1 MAVRKKD
8 GGPNVKYYEAS
19 DTVSQFDNVR
29 LWLGKNYKKVG
40 RGGGRGAPALAP
52 APPGPACHG
61 PGAAI
66 AAPAPP
72 PPGPGPGPGG
82 GADPPPP
89 QYIQAEPPT
98 NKSLSSL
105 VVQLLQFQE
114 EVFGKHVSNA
124 PLTKLP
130 IKCFLDFKAGGALCH
145 ILAAAYKFKS
155 DQGWRRFDFQ
165 NPSRM
170 DRNVEMFM
178 TIEKSLVQNN
188 CLARPN
194 IFLHQEIEPKLLS
207 KLKDIVKRHQGT
219 VTEDK
224 SNASHIV
231 CPVPGNLEEEEWVR
245 PVMKRD
251 KQVLLHWGYYPDSYD
266 TWIPANEIE
275 ASVED
280 APTPEKPRKVH
291 AKWILDT
298 DTFNEWMNEE
308 DYEVTDEK
316 SPVARRKKI
325 SAKTL
330 TDEVNSPDSDRRDKK
345 GGNYKKRKRSPS
357 PSPTPEAKKKNA
369 KKGPSTPYNKSKRG
383 HREEE
388 QEDLTKDMDEPSPV
402 PNVEEVTLPK
412 TVNTKKDS
420 ESAPVKGGTMT
431 DLGESEPPGPGAAA
445 GPPAPQ
451 TWQCPKLPLLPSL
464 PDEQED
470 ESMETAGKDEEENGT
485 GSKGEQAKNPDLH
498 EDNVTEQTHH
508 IIIPSYAAWFDYNS
522 VHAIERRALPEFFNG
537 KNKSKTP
544 EIYLAYRNFMIDTY
558 RLNPQEYLTSTA
570 CRRNL
575 AGDVCAIM
583 RVHAFLEQW
592 GLINYQVDAESR
604 PTPMGPPPTSHFH
617 VLADTPSGLVPLQPK
632 TPQGRQSD
640 GDAKTGRKS
649 KEIEDLVTET
659 VKGKPELVGG
669 SLGSIPPPL
678 AEEGS
683 FPPPPRAPHAARPR
697 GAGTRGGHPS
707 PLLPWQQT
715 SASQQMLNFPDKSKE
730 KPADMQNFGLRTD
743 MYTKKNVPSKVGTP
757 GPRPRPPARRHSPVS
772 PPAQSKAAASATREW
787 TEQETLLLLEVS
799 GGPQGGG
806 GTGPPGPADA
816 PRSIPQALEMYK
828 DDWNKV
834 SEHVGSR
841 TQDECI
847 LHFLRL
853 PIEDPYLEDSEASL
867 GPLAYQPIPFSQSG
881 NPVMSTVAFLASVV
895 DPRVAS
901 AAAKSAL
908 EEFSKMKEEVP
919 TALVE
924 AHVRK
929 VEEAAK
935 VTGKADPAFGLESS
949 GIAGTTSDE
958 PERIEESGTEE
969 ARAEAQPA
977 EEKKE
982 AKEPRDGTAEE
993 EVKEKPGEVPKKE
1006 EEKGKEAEGEK
1017 EPDKGDGDAGEWGAR
1032 LGWGDAEPPRALP
1045 GQHGSCP
1052 ATGEPEKEKEAKDGL
1067 DEAPK
1072 EPPEPEAER
1081 KAKVE
1086 RDIGEGNLSTAAAAA
1101 LAAAAVKAKHLAA
1114 VEERKIK
1121 SLVALLVETQMKK
1134 LEIKLR
1140 HFEELETIMDRE
1152 REAVSDGGGD
1162 GGGGRRLSP
1171 LQHPL
1176 LTPPCPPQLEYQRQ
1190 QLLADRQAFHME
1202 QLKYAEMRARQ
1213 QHFQH
1218 LQQQQQQQPPPL
1230 PPGAQPLP
1238 AAGTPLAPAAHP
1250 LGAPPAPAMV
1260 APAEPVGQPLPG
1272 APPPQ
1277 PPPPPGAPAVPH
1289 GESGCRGLGGRG
1301 GLTASLSA
1309 LTPPP
1314 HPPALP
1320 AAPAPFPGQQ
1330 PPSQSLAGSLGGSGH
1345 PAVPGNAPAAL
1356 PFGLPPSAIPFS
1368 MANPP
1373 AEPLGATFPANPPAL
1388 PLHGAL
1394 ASSMPSGGLPPPP
1407 HPPGLALPHLAG
1419 GSAAAH
1425 SPAIVAAVQGSLL
1438 PNPGLL
1444 ADQGPPL
1451 QTDPIAPSPST
1462 ATPVPPTQ

>member
-8 GGPNVKYYEAS
+8 GGPNVKFYEAS
-19 DTVSQFDNVR
+19 DTVAQFDNVR
-29 LWLGKNYKKVG
+29 LWLGKNYKK
-40 RGGGRGAPALAP
+40 
-52 APPGPACHG
+52 
-61 PGAAI
+61 
-66 AAPAPP
+66 
-72 PPGPGPGPGG
+72 
-82 GADPPPP
+82 
-89 QYIQAEPPT
+89 YIQAEPPT

-130 IKCFLDFKAGGALCH
+130 MKCFLDFKVSGALSH

-188 CLARPN
+188 CLSRPN
-194 IFLHQEIEPKLLS
+194 IYLHPDIDSKLQS

-224 SNASHIV
+224 SHASHIV
-231 CPVPGNLEEEEWVR
+231 VPVPSNLEDEEWVR
-245 PVMKRD
+245 PILKRD

-266 TWIPANEIE
+266 TWVPASEVE

-280 APTPEKPRKVH
+280 APTVEKPRKVH

-298 DTFNEWMNEE
+298 DSFNEWMNEE
-308 DYEVTDEK
+308 DYELTDEK
-316 SPVARRKKI
+316 NPVARRKKI

-330 TDEVNSPDSDRRDKK
+330 TDEVSSPDSDRRDKK
-345 GGNYKKRKRSPS
+345 GPNYKKRKRSPS
-357 PSPTPEAKKKNA
+357 PPPSAEAKKKTV
-369 KKGPSTPYNKSKRG
+369 KKGPSTPYTKSKRG

-420 ESAPVKGGTMT
+420 ESAPIKGGTVT
-431 DLGESEPPGPGAAA
+431 DL
-445 GPPAPQ
+445 
-451 TWQCPKLPLLPSL
+451 
-464 PDEQED
+464 DEQED
-470 ESMETAGKDEEENGT
+470 ESMDAVTKEEDETSSGI
-485 GSKGEQAKNPDLH
+485 KGEQMKTSDLH

-632 TPQGRQSD
+632 TPQS
-640 GDAKTGRKS
+640 
-649 KEIEDLVTET
+649 
-659 VKGKPELVGG
+659 
-669 SLGSIPPPL
+669 
-678 AEEGS
+678 
-683 FPPPPRAPHAARPR
+683 
-697 GAGTRGGHPS
+697 
-707 PLLPWQQT
+707 
-715 SASQQMLNFPDKSKE
+715 SASQQMLNFPDKSKD
-730 KPADMQNFGLRTD
+730 KPSDLQNFGLRTD
-743 MYTKKNVPSKVGTP
+743 MYSKKNTTSK
-757 GPRPRPPARRHSPVS
+757 
-772 PPAQSKAAASATREW
+772 SKAAASATREW
-787 TEQETLLLLEVS
+787 TEQETLLLLE
-799 GGPQGGG
+799 
-806 GTGPPGPADA
+806 
-816 PRSIPQALEMYK
+816 ALEMYK

-908 EEFSKMKEEVP
+908 DEFSKMKEEVP

-929 VEEAAK
+929 VEDAARI
-935 VTGKADPAFGLESS
+935 TGKADPSYGLESS
-949 GIAGTTSDE
+949 GIAGTACEDN
-958 PERIEESGTEE
+958 ERIEESSSDEPQTD
-969 ARAEAQPA
+969 AQPT
-977 EEKKE
+977 EDKKE
-982 AKEPRDGTAEE
+982 PKDSPSETLPEE
-993 EVKEKPGEVPKKE
+993 EGKEKISEVAKKE
-1006 EEKGKEAEGEK
+1006 EEKSKDGDTDKESEKSDIDMADGEK
-1017 EPDKGDGDAGEWGAR
+1017 VSDTKEGVE
-1032 LGWGDAEPPRALP
+1032 EI
-1045 GQHGSCP
+1045 
-1052 ATGEPEKEKEAKDGL
+1052 EKEEGGGKN
-1067 DEAPK
+1067 
-1072 EPPEPEAER
+1072 
-1081 KAKVE
+1081 KVE

-1152 REAVSDGGGD
+1152 REA
-1162 GGGGRRLSP
+1162 
-1171 LQHPL
+1171 
-1176 LTPPCPPQLEYQRQ
+1176 LEYQRQ
-1190 QLLADRQAFHME
+1190 QLLADRQNFHME
-1202 QLKYAEMRARQ
+1202 QLKYAEIRARQ
-1213 QHFQH
+1213 QHFQQIQNQH
-1218 LQQQQQQQPPPL
+1218 QQQQQTTSSSQPVPPTGHSVSGSQSSLIQAPVSSASNAESLGQPSAPSTQPPVSSQQQQGGTQPSPAHPSGTFTSQQSSTPL
-1230 PPGAQPLP
+1230 VPSAVSVPAQPP
-1238 AAGTPLAPAAHP
+1238 
-1250 LGAPPAPAMV
+1250 
-1260 APAEPVGQPLPG
+1260 
-1272 APPPQ
+1272 
-1277 PPPPPGAPAVPH
+1277 
-1289 GESGCRGLGGRG
+1289 
-1301 GLTASLSA
+1301 
-1309 LTPPP
+1309 
-1314 HPPALP
+1314 
-1320 AAPAPFPGQQ
+1320 
-1330 PPSQSLAGSLGGSGH
+1330 
-1345 PAVPGNAPAAL
+1345 VPGNQHPSMHLPVQYNLASELVDSVHHNPSTNLYTPHHPMHGTFPPAACRVGGGPLTPHNPSIMVSSASNL
-1356 PFGLPPSAIPFS
+1356 PSNL
-1368 MANPP
+1368 
-1373 AEPLGATFPANPPAL
+1373 
-1388 PLHGAL
+1388 
-1394 ASSMPSGGLPPPP
+1394 
-1407 HPPGLALPHLAG
+1407 
-1419 GSAAAH
+1419 GSAATH
-1425 SPAIVAAVQGSLL
+1425 SPAIVAAMQGGVALTTS
-1438 PNPGLL
+1438 PVP
-1444 ADQGPPL
+1444 
-1451 QTDPIAPSPST
+1451 DP
-1462 ATPVPPTQ
+1462 ATPLPPDSIGNTVAQPQP

>member
-19 DTVSQFDNVR
+19 DTVSQFDSTRV
-29 LWLGKNYKKVG
+29 WLGKNYKK
-40 RGGGRGAPALAP
+40 
-52 APPGPACHG
+52 
-61 PGAAI
+61 
-66 AAPAPP
+66 
-72 PPGPGPGPGG
+72 
-82 GADPPPP
+82 
-89 QYIQAEPPT
+89 YIQAEPPT
-98 NKSLSSL
+98 NKSLSNL

-188 CLARPN
+188 CLSRPN
-194 IFLHQEIEPKLLS
+194 IYLHPDIDPKLQA

-219 VTEDK
+219 ITEDK
-224 SNASHIV
+224 SNASHIAF
-231 CPVPGNLEEEEWVR
+231 PVPGSLEEEEWVR
-245 PVMKRD
+245 PIMKRD

-266 TWIPANEIE
+266 TWIPASEIE
-275 ASVED
+275 APVED

-298 DTFNEWMNEE
+298 DSFNEWMNEE
-308 DYEVTDEK
+308 DYEVSDEK
-316 SPVARRKKI
+316 SPVSRRKKI

-369 KKGPSTPYNKSKRG
+369 KKGPSTPYTKSKRG

-431 DLGESEPPGPGAAA
+431 DLDEP
-445 GPPAPQ
+445 
-451 TWQCPKLPLLPSL
+451 
-464 PDEQED
+464 ED
-470 ESMETAGKDEEENGT
+470 ENMEAAGKDEEENNAGN
-485 GSKGEQAKNPDLH
+485 KGEQTKNPDLH

-632 TPQGRQSD
+632 TPQ
-640 GDAKTGRKS
+640 
-649 KEIEDLVTET
+649 
-659 VKGKPELVGG
+659 
-669 SLGSIPPPL
+669 
-678 AEEGS
+678 
-683 FPPPPRAPHAARPR
+683 
-697 GAGTRGGHPS
+697 
-707 PLLPWQQT
+707 QT
-715 SASQQMLNFPDKSKE
+715 TASQQMLNFPDKSKE
-730 KPADMQNFGLRTD
+730 KPPDMQNFGLRTD
-743 MYTKKNVPSKVGTP
+743 MYTKKNVPSK
-757 GPRPRPPARRHSPVS
+757 
-772 PPAQSKAAASATREW
+772 SKAAASATREW
-787 TEQETLLLLEVS
+787 TEQETLLLLE
-799 GGPQGGG
+799 
-806 GTGPPGPADA
+806 
-816 PRSIPQALEMYK
+816 ALEMYK

-935 VTGKADPAFGLESS
+935 MTGKADPAFGLESS

-958 PERIEESGTEE
+958 LERIEENCPDENRSEP
-969 ARAEAQPA
+969 QPS

-982 AKEPRDGTAEE
+982 LKEQREGVLEEEAKE
-993 EVKEKPGEVPKKE
+993 KLGEVPRKE
-1006 EEKGKEAEGEK
+1006 EDKSKEADGEKEMDKSDGDTLADGEKEKEPKDGQEEGPKDLVEAEGE
-1017 EPDKGDGDAGEWGAR
+1017 
-1032 LGWGDAEPPRALP
+1032 
-1045 GQHGSCP
+1045 
-1052 ATGEPEKEKEAKDGL
+1052 
-1067 DEAPK
+1067 
-1072 EPPEPEAER
+1072 R
-1081 KAKVE
+1081 KTKVE

-1152 REAVSDGGGD
+1152 REA
-1162 GGGGRRLSP
+1162 
-1171 LQHPL
+1171 
-1176 LTPPCPPQLEYQRQ
+1176 LEYQRQ

-1213 QHFQH
+1213 QHFQQMQQ
-1218 LQQQQQQQPPPL
+1218 QQQQQQQPPP
-1230 PPGAQPLP
+1230 PPALSVGSQPLP
-1238 AAGTPLAPAAHP
+1238 SSGAPLAPAAHSMP
-1250 LGAPPAPAMV
+1250 ISQTPVPAASTVGPPSTMAQAEQMGQSVSVQPQPSATGTPQTAPSQT
-1260 APAEPVGQPLPG
+1260 GQPPSASHAQPPYPSQQQSTQILPG
-1272 APPPQ
+1272 AV
-1277 PPPPPGAPAVPH
+1277 PASV
-1289 GESGCRGLGGRG
+1289 
-1301 GLTASLSA
+1301 
-1309 LTPPP
+1309 
-1314 HPPALP
+1314 
-1320 AAPAPFPGQQ
+1320 
-1330 PPSQSLAGSLGGSGH
+1330 H
-1345 PAVPGNAPAAL
+1345 PAMAGNIPSAL
-1356 PFGLPPSAIPFS
+1356 PFGMPASIPFS
-1368 MANPP
+1368 MASNVTDSI
-1373 AEPLGATFPANPPAL
+1373 GINFPANTPIHPVHGNLACSMANPPIINVSSAL
-1388 PLHGAL
+1388 H
-1394 ASSMPSGGLPPPP
+1394 PSATP
-1407 HPPGLALPHLAG
+1407 LPH
-1419 GSAAAH
+1419 GSAAAQ
-1425 SPAIVAAVQGSLL
+1425 SPAIVAAMQGNLL
-1438 PNPGLL
+1438 PNAGLGS
-1444 ADQGPPL
+1444 DQGPSLPPDSI
-1451 QTDPIAPSPST
+1451 TPSPST
-1462 ATPVPPTQ
+1462 ATPVPPSQ

>member
-29 LWLGKNYKKVG
+29 LWLGKNYKK
-40 RGGGRGAPALAP
+40 
-52 APPGPACHG
+52 
-61 PGAAI
+61 
-66 AAPAPP
+66 
-72 PPGPGPGPGG
+72 
-82 GADPPPP
+82 
-89 QYIQAEPPT
+89 YIQAEPPT

-194 IFLHQEIEPKLLS
+194 IFLHPEIEPKLLS

-266 TWIPANEIE
+266 TWIPASEIE

-316 SPVARRKKI
+316 SPVTRRKKI

-369 KKGPSTPYNKSKRG
+369 KKGPATPYNKSKRG

-431 DLGESEPPGPGAAA
+431 DL
-445 GPPAPQ
+445 
-451 TWQCPKLPLLPSL
+451 
-464 PDEQED
+464 DEQED

-640 GDAKTGRKS
+640 ADAKTGRKS

-659 VKGKPELVGG
+659 VKGKPEL
-669 SLGSIPPPL
+669 
-678 AEEGS
+678 
-683 FPPPPRAPHAARPR
+683 
-697 GAGTRGGHPS
+697 
-707 PLLPWQQT
+707 QQT

-743 MYTKKNVPSKVGTP
+743 MYTKKNVPSK
-757 GPRPRPPARRHSPVS
+757 
-772 PPAQSKAAASATREW
+772 SKAAASATREW
-787 TEQETLLLLEVS
+787 TEQETLLLLE
-799 GGPQGGG
+799 
-806 GTGPPGPADA
+806 
-816 PRSIPQALEMYK
+816 ALEMYK

-958 PERIEESGTEE
+958 PERIEESGGEE

-982 AKEPRDGTAEE
+982 VKEPRDGVAEE
-993 EVKEKPGEVPKKE
+993 EAKEKPGEAPKKE
-1006 EEKGKEAEGEK
+1006 EEKGKEVEGEK
-1017 EPDKGDGDAGEWGAR
+1017 EPDKGDGDGA
-1032 LGWGDAEPPRALP
+1032 
-1045 GQHGSCP
+1045 
-1052 ATGEPEKEKEAKDGL
+1052 GEPEKDKEVKEGP

-1072 EPPEPEAER
+1072 EPSEPEAER

-1152 REAVSDGGGD
+1152 REA
-1162 GGGGRRLSP
+1162 
-1171 LQHPL
+1171 
-1176 LTPPCPPQLEYQRQ
+1176 LEYQRQ

-1218 LQQQQQQQPPPL
+1218 LQQQQQQQQQPPL

-1238 AAGTPLAPAAHP
+1238 AAAAAAPLAPAAHP
-1250 LGAPPAPAMV
+1250 LAVPPAPAMV
-1260 APAEPVGQPLPG
+1260 APAEPVGPALPG
-1272 APPPQ
+1272 APPAQ

-1289 GESGCRGLGGRG
+1289 
-1301 GLTASLSA
+1301 
-1309 LTPPP
+1309 
-1314 HPPALP
+1314 
-1320 AAPAPFPGQQ
+1320 APAPFPGQQ
-1330 PPSQSLAGSLGGSGH
+1330 PPSQSLAGSLVGSGH
-1345 PAVPGNAPAAL
+1345 PSVPGNAPAAL
-1356 PFGLPPSAIPFS
+1356 PFVLPPSAIALG

-1373 AEPLGATFPANPPAL
+1373 CEPPGAAFPAN

-1394 ASSMPSGGLPPPP
+1394 ASSMPGGVGGLPPNS
-1407 HPPGLALPHLAG
+1407 HPPGLALAARGGLGRRAQPRHRGRRAGKPPSQPHRPGPPPADGPPGAQSQHRHPRPPHAVKATQPPPTPSPQRCRRPGKTSTPSLNRPPPPNPLQRPPPSPFPPPQLSNFFYDHPRFYLSLG
-1419 GSAAAH
+1419 LRGSRGSA
-1425 SPAIVAAVQGSLL
+1425 P
-1438 PNPGLL
+1438 PGYL
-1444 ADQGPPL
+1444 
-1451 QTDPIAPSPST
+1451 
-1462 ATPVPPTQ
+1462 

>member
-8 GGPNVKYYEAS
+8 GGPNVKHYEAS

-29 LWLGKNYKKVG
+29 LWLGKNYKK
-40 RGGGRGAPALAP
+40 
-52 APPGPACHG
+52 
-61 PGAAI
+61 
-66 AAPAPP
+66 
-72 PPGPGPGPGG
+72 
-82 GADPPPP
+82 
-89 QYIQAEPPT
+89 YIQAEPPT

-114 EVFGKHVSNA
+114 EVFGKHVTNA

-130 IKCFLDFKAGGALCH
+130 MKCFVDFKVGGALCH

-170 DRNVEMFM
+170 DRNVEMFLN
-178 TIEKSLVQNN
+178 IEKSLVQNN
-188 CLARPN
+188 CLSRPN
-194 IFLHQEIEPKLLS
+194 IYLHPEIDSKLQS

-224 SNASHIV
+224 SHASHV
-231 CPVPGNLEEEEWVR
+231 VVPVPGNLEEEEWVR
-245 PVMKRD
+245 PILKRD
-251 KQVLLHWGYYPDSYD
+251 KQVLLHWGYFPDSYD
-266 TWIPANEIE
+266 TWIPASEVE

-308 DYEVTDEK
+308 DYEVNDER
-316 SPVARRKKI
+316 SPVTRRKKI

-330 TDEVNSPDSDRRDKK
+330 MDEVSSPESDRRDKK
-345 GGNYKKRKRSPS
+345 GANSKKRKRSPS
-357 PSPTPEAKKKNA
+357 PPPSAEAKKKNV
-369 KKGPSTPYNKSKRG
+369 KKGPSTPYTKSKRG

-412 TVNTKKDS
+412 AVNTKKDS
-420 ESAPVKGGTMT
+420 ESAPVKGGTVT
-431 DLGESEPPGPGAAA
+431 DL
-445 GPPAPQ
+445 
-451 TWQCPKLPLLPSL
+451 
-464 PDEQED
+464 DEQED
-470 ESMETAGKDEEENGT
+470 EIMETVAKEEDDSSSGN
-485 GSKGEQAKNPDLH
+485 KGEQVKTSDLH

-632 TPQGRQSD
+632 APQ
-640 GDAKTGRKS
+640 
-649 KEIEDLVTET
+649 V
-659 VKGKPELVGG
+659 P
-669 SLGSIPPPL
+669 
-678 AEEGS
+678 
-683 FPPPPRAPHAARPR
+683 
-697 GAGTRGGHPS
+697 
-707 PLLPWQQT
+707 
-715 SASQQMLNFPDKSKE
+715 ASQQMLNFPDKGKE
-730 KPADMQNFGLRTD
+730 KPSDLQNFGLRTD
-743 MYTKKNVPSKVGTP
+743 MYSKKNTPSK
-757 GPRPRPPARRHSPVS
+757 
-772 PPAQSKAAASATREW
+772 SKAAASATREW
-787 TEQETLLLLEVS
+787 NEQETLLLLE
-799 GGPQGGG
+799 
-806 GTGPPGPADA
+806 
-816 PRSIPQALEMYK
+816 ALEMYK

-853 PIEDPYLEDSEASL
+853 PIEDPYLENSESSL

-908 EEFSKMKEEVP
+908 DEFSKMKEEVP

-929 VEEAAK
+929 VEDAAK
-935 VTGKADPAFGLESS
+935 VTGKPDPSYGLESS
-949 GIAGTTSDE
+949 GIAGTTCDDN
-958 PERIEESGTEE
+958 ERIDYHKRNTHRSHEEVPVEE
-969 ARAEAQPA
+969 PQPEAQTT
-977 EEKKE
+977 EDKKEPKDSPSEGIPEDE
-982 AKEPRDGTAEE
+982 AKERGSEAA
-993 EVKEKPGEVPKKE
+993 KKE
-1006 EEKGKEAEGEK
+1006 EEKSKDGDTDKESDKSDIDMADGEK
-1017 EPDKGDGDAGEWGAR
+1017 GPETKEGAEETDKEEMDA
-1032 LGWGDAEPPRALP
+1032 
-1045 GQHGSCP
+1045 
-1052 ATGEPEKEKEAKDGL
+1052 KN
-1067 DEAPK
+1067 
-1072 EPPEPEAER
+1072 
-1081 KAKVE
+1081 KVE

-1152 REAVSDGGGD
+1152 REA
-1162 GGGGRRLSP
+1162 
-1171 LQHPL
+1171 
-1176 LTPPCPPQLEYQRQ
+1176 LEYQRQ
-1190 QLLADRQAFHME
+1190 QLLADRQTFHME

-1218 LQQQQQQQPPPL
+1218 IQSQHQQQHQTPL
-1230 PPGAQPLP
+1230 PPGSQPVPPTAHSIPVPQPAVTPAPISSASSAEGLGQPTAPSAQP
-1238 AAGTPLAPAAHP
+1238 
-1250 LGAPPAPAMV
+1250 
-1260 APAEPVGQPLPG
+1260 PVNSQQQGG
-1272 APPPQ
+1272 
-1277 PPPPPGAPAVPH
+1277 
-1289 GESGCRGLGGRG
+1289 SGSYTG
-1301 GLTASLSA
+1301 
-1309 LTPPP
+1309 
-1314 HPPALP
+1314 
-1320 AAPAPFPGQQ
+1320 Q
-1330 PPSQSLAGSLGGSGH
+1330 PPSNPLIPS
-1345 PAVPGNAPAAL
+1345 AVPVPAQPPVPACRV
-1356 PFGLPPSAIPFS
+1356 GGDPPSSHNPAITVS
-1368 MANPP
+1368 SAPP
-1373 AEPLGATFPANPPAL
+1373 NL
-1388 PLHGAL
+1388 P
-1394 ASSMPSGGLPPPP
+1394 SSL
-1407 HPPGLALPHLAG
+1407 
-1419 GSAAAH
+1419 GSAASH
-1425 SPAIVAAVQGSLL
+1425 SPAIVAAMQGGL
-1438 PNPGLL
+1438 PV
-1444 ADQGPPL
+1444 
-1451 QTDPIAPSPST
+1451 TTS
-1462 ATPVPPTQ
+1462 PVPDPGTPLPPESMGNTVAPTPAQQ

>member
-19 DTVSQFDNVR
+19 DTVSQFDSARV
-29 LWLGKNYKKVG
+29 WLGKNYKK
-40 RGGGRGAPALAP
+40 
-52 APPGPACHG
+52 
-61 PGAAI
+61 
-66 AAPAPP
+66 
-72 PPGPGPGPGG
+72 
-82 GADPPPP
+82 
-89 QYIQAEPPT
+89 YIQAEPPT

-188 CLARPN
+188 CLSRPN
-194 IFLHQEIEPKLLS
+194 IYLHPDIDPKLQA
-207 KLKDIVKRHQGT
+207 KLKDIIKRHQGT
-219 VTEDK
+219 LTEDK
-224 SNASHIV
+224 SIASHIV
-231 CPVPGNLEEEEWVR
+231 FPVPGSLEEEEWVR
-245 PVMKRD
+245 PIMKRD

-266 TWIPANEIE
+266 TWIPASEIE
-275 ASVED
+275 APVED

-308 DYEVTDEK
+308 DYEVNDEK
-316 SPVARRKKI
+316 SPVSRRKKI

-369 KKGPSTPYNKSKRG
+369 KKGPSTPYTKSKRG
-383 HREEE
+383 YREEE

-431 DLGESEPPGPGAAA
+431 DLDEP
-445 GPPAPQ
+445 
-451 TWQCPKLPLLPSL
+451 
-464 PDEQED
+464 ED
-470 ESMETAGKDEEENGT
+470 ESVETAGKDEEENNAGN
-485 GSKGEQAKNPDLH
+485 KGEQTKNPDLH

-640 GDAKTGRKS
+640 SDTKAGRKT
-649 KEIEDLVTET
+649 KEIEDLVTDT
-659 VKGKPELVGG
+659 VKGKPEM
-669 SLGSIPPPL
+669 
-678 AEEGS
+678 
-683 FPPPPRAPHAARPR
+683 
-697 GAGTRGGHPS
+697 
-707 PLLPWQQT
+707 QT
-715 SASQQMLNFPDKSKE
+715 TASQQMLNFPDKSKE
-730 KPADMQNFGLRTD
+730 KPPDMQNFGLRTD
-743 MYTKKNVPSKVGTP
+743 MYTKKNVPSK
-757 GPRPRPPARRHSPVS
+757 
-772 PPAQSKAAASATREW
+772 SKAAASATREW
-787 TEQETLLLLEVS
+787 TEQETLLLLE
-799 GGPQGGG
+799 
-806 GTGPPGPADA
+806 
-816 PRSIPQALEMYK
+816 ALEMYK

-958 PERIEESGTEE
+958 LERIESCTEE
-969 ARAEAQPA
+969 NRAEPPQS

-982 AKEPRDGTAEE
+982 EQRESTLEE
-993 EVKEKPGEVPKKE
+993 EVKDKLGEVPRKE
-1006 EEKGKEAEGEK
+1006 DDKSKEADGEK
-1017 EPDKGDGDAGEWGAR
+1017 EMDKSDGDTLADG
-1032 LGWGDAEPPRALP
+1032 
-1045 GQHGSCP
+1045 
-1052 ATGEPEKEKEAKDGL
+1052 EKEKEPKNGQEEGPKDITEMEG
-1067 DEAPK
+1067 
-1072 EPPEPEAER
+1072 ER
-1081 KAKVE
+1081 KTKVE

-1152 REAVSDGGGD
+1152 REA
-1162 GGGGRRLSP
+1162 
-1171 LQHPL
+1171 
-1176 LTPPCPPQLEYQRQ
+1176 LEYQRQ

-1213 QHFQH
+1213 QHFQQMH
-1218 LQQQQQQQPPPL
+1218 QQQQQQPPPPPL
-1230 PPGAQPLP
+1230 PVGSQPLVSTG
-1238 AAGTPLAPAAHP
+1238 APLAPAAHSMP
-1250 LGAPPAPAMV
+1250 ISQTPVPAAST
-1260 APAEPVGQPLPG
+1260 VGQPSSIAQTEQIGQPAATAPPQQTVAGAPQTGPSQTGQPTTSSHAQPPFPSQQPSSQILPG
-1272 APPPQ
+1272 AV
-1277 PPPPPGAPAVPH
+1277 PATV
-1289 GESGCRGLGGRG
+1289 
-1301 GLTASLSA
+1301 
-1309 LTPPP
+1309 
-1314 HPPALP
+1314 
-1320 AAPAPFPGQQ
+1320 
-1330 PPSQSLAGSLGGSGH
+1330 H
-1345 PAVPGNAPAAL
+1345 PA
-1356 PFGLPPSAIPFS
+1356 
-1368 MANPP
+1368 M
-1373 AEPLGATFPANPPAL
+1373 
-1388 PLHGAL
+1388 
-1394 ASSMPSGGLPPPP
+1394 
-1407 HPPGLALPHLAG
+1407 
-1419 GSAAAH
+1419 
-1425 SPAIVAAVQGSLL
+1425 
-1438 PNPGLL
+1438 
-1444 ADQGPPL
+1444 ADQGPSL
-1451 QTDPIAPSPST
+1451 QPDPIAPSPST

>member
-19 DTVSQFDNVR
+19 DTVSQFDSARV
-29 LWLGKNYKKVG
+29 WLGKNYKK
-40 RGGGRGAPALAP
+40 
-52 APPGPACHG
+52 
-61 PGAAI
+61 
-66 AAPAPP
+66 
-72 PPGPGPGPGG
+72 
-82 GADPPPP
+82 
-89 QYIQAEPPT
+89 YIQAEPPT

-188 CLARPN
+188 CLSRPN
-194 IFLHQEIEPKLLS
+194 IYLHPDIDPKLQA
-207 KLKDIVKRHQGT
+207 KLKDIIKRHQGT
-219 VTEDK
+219 LTEDK
-224 SNASHIV
+224 SIASHIV
-231 CPVPGNLEEEEWVR
+231 FPVPGSLEEEEWVR
-245 PVMKRD
+245 PIMKRD

-266 TWIPANEIE
+266 TWIPASEIE
-275 ASVED
+275 APVED

-308 DYEVTDEK
+308 DYEVNDEK
-316 SPVARRKKI
+316 SPVSRRKKI

-369 KKGPSTPYNKSKRG
+369 KKGPSTPYTKSKRG
-383 HREEE
+383 YREEE

-431 DLGESEPPGPGAAA
+431 DLDEP
-445 GPPAPQ
+445 
-451 TWQCPKLPLLPSL
+451 
-464 PDEQED
+464 ED
-470 ESMETAGKDEEENGT
+470 ESVETAGKDEEENNAGN
-485 GSKGEQAKNPDLH
+485 KGEQTKNPDLH

-640 GDAKTGRKS
+640 SDTKAGRKT
-649 KEIEDLVTET
+649 KEIEDLVTDT
-659 VKGKPELVGG
+659 VKGKPEM
-669 SLGSIPPPL
+669 
-678 AEEGS
+678 
-683 FPPPPRAPHAARPR
+683 
-697 GAGTRGGHPS
+697 
-707 PLLPWQQT
+707 QT
-715 SASQQMLNFPDKSKE
+715 TASQQMLNFPDKSKE
-730 KPADMQNFGLRTD
+730 KPPDMQNFGLRTD
-743 MYTKKNVPSKVGTP
+743 MYTKKNVPSK
-757 GPRPRPPARRHSPVS
+757 
-772 PPAQSKAAASATREW
+772 SKAAASATREW
-787 TEQETLLLLEVS
+787 TEQETLLLLE
-799 GGPQGGG
+799 
-806 GTGPPGPADA
+806 
-816 PRSIPQALEMYK
+816 ALEMYK

-958 PERIEESGTEE
+958 LERIESCTEE
-969 ARAEAQPA
+969 NRAEPPQS

-982 AKEPRDGTAEE
+982 VKEQRESTLEE
-993 EVKEKPGEVPKKE
+993 EVKDKLGEVPRKE
-1006 EEKGKEAEGEK
+1006 DDKSKEADGEK
-1017 EPDKGDGDAGEWGAR
+1017 EMDKSDGDTLADG
-1032 LGWGDAEPPRALP
+1032 
-1045 GQHGSCP
+1045 
-1052 ATGEPEKEKEAKDGL
+1052 EKEKEPKNGQEEGPKDITEMEG
-1067 DEAPK
+1067 
-1072 EPPEPEAER
+1072 ER
-1081 KAKVE
+1081 KTKVE

-1152 REAVSDGGGD
+1152 REA
-1162 GGGGRRLSP
+1162 
-1171 LQHPL
+1171 
-1176 LTPPCPPQLEYQRQ
+1176 LEYQRQ

-1213 QHFQH
+1213 QHFQQMH
-1218 LQQQQQQQPPPL
+1218 QQQQQQPPPPPL
-1230 PPGAQPLP
+1230 PVGSQPLVSTG
-1238 AAGTPLAPAAHP
+1238 APLAPAAHSMP
-1250 LGAPPAPAMV
+1250 ISQTPVPAAST
-1260 APAEPVGQPLPG
+1260 VGQPSSIAQTEQIGQPAATAPPQQTVAGAPQTGPSQTGQPTTSSHAQPPFPSQQPSSQILPG
-1272 APPPQ
+1272 AV
-1277 PPPPPGAPAVPH
+1277 PATV
-1289 GESGCRGLGGRG
+1289 
-1301 GLTASLSA
+1301 
-1309 LTPPP
+1309 
-1314 HPPALP
+1314 
-1320 AAPAPFPGQQ
+1320 
-1330 PPSQSLAGSLGGSGH
+1330 H
-1345 PAVPGNAPAAL
+1345 PA
-1356 PFGLPPSAIPFS
+1356 
-1368 MANPP
+1368 M
-1373 AEPLGATFPANPPAL
+1373 
-1388 PLHGAL
+1388 
-1394 ASSMPSGGLPPPP
+1394 
-1407 HPPGLALPHLAG
+1407 
-1419 GSAAAH
+1419 
-1425 SPAIVAAVQGSLL
+1425 
-1438 PNPGLL
+1438 
-1444 ADQGPPL
+1444 ADQGPSL
-1451 QTDPIAPSPST
+1451 QPDPIAPSPST

>member
-29 LWLGKNYKKVG
+29 LWLGKNYKK
-40 RGGGRGAPALAP
+40 
-52 APPGPACHG
+52 
-61 PGAAI
+61 
-66 AAPAPP
+66 
-72 PPGPGPGPGG
+72 
-82 GADPPPP
+82 
-89 QYIQAEPPT
+89 YIQAEPPT

-194 IFLHQEIEPKLLS
+194 IFLHQEIEPKLLG

-266 TWIPANEIE
+266 TWIPASEIE

-280 APTPEKPRKVH
+280 PPTPEKPRKVH

-316 SPVARRKKI
+316 SPVTRRKKI

-431 DLGESEPPGPGAAA
+431 DL
-445 GPPAPQ
+445 
-451 TWQCPKLPLLPSL
+451 
-464 PDEQED
+464 DEQED

-632 TPQGRQSD
+632 TPQQ
-640 GDAKTGRKS
+640 
-649 KEIEDLVTET
+649 
-659 VKGKPELVGG
+659 
-669 SLGSIPPPL
+669 
-678 AEEGS
+678 
-683 FPPPPRAPHAARPR
+683 
-697 GAGTRGGHPS
+697 PS
-707 PLLPWQQT
+707 
-715 SASQQMLNFPDKSKE
+715 SASQQMLNFPDKGKE

-743 MYTKKNVPSKVGTP
+743 MYTKKNVPSK
-757 GPRPRPPARRHSPVS
+757 
-772 PPAQSKAAASATREW
+772 SKAAASATREW
-787 TEQETLLLLEVS
+787 TEQETLLLLE
-799 GGPQGGG
+799 
-806 GTGPPGPADA
+806 
-816 PRSIPQALEMYK
+816 ALEMYK

-949 GIAGTTSDE
+949 GIAGTASDE
-958 PERIEESGTEE
+958 PERIEESGAEE

-993 EVKEKPGEVPKKE
+993 EAKEKPGETPKKE
-1006 EEKGKEAEGEK
+1006 EEKGKEVEGEK
-1017 EPDKGDGDAGEWGAR
+1017 EPDKGDGDS
-1032 LGWGDAEPPRALP
+1032 P
-1045 GQHGSCP
+1045 
-1052 ATGEPEKEKEAKDGL
+1052 GEPEKDKEVKEGP

-1072 EPPEPEAER
+1072 EPSEPEAER

-1152 REAVSDGGGD
+1152 REA
-1162 GGGGRRLSP
+1162 
-1171 LQHPL
+1171 
-1176 LTPPCPPQLEYQRQ
+1176 LEYQRQ

-1218 LQQQQQQQPPPL
+1218 LQQQQQQQQPPL

-1238 AAGTPLAPAAHP
+1238 AAGAPLAPAAHP
-1250 LGAPPAPAMV
+1250 LAAPPAPAMV
-1260 APAEPVGQPLPG
+1260 GPAEPVGQPLPG

-1289 GESGCRGLGGRG
+1289 
-1301 GLTASLSA
+1301 
-1309 LTPPP
+1309 
-1314 HPPALP
+1314 
-1320 AAPAPFPGQQ
+1320 APVPFPGQQ
-1330 PPSQSLAGSLGGSGH
+1330 PPPPPSQSLPGTLPGGSSSSSGSSSSGH
-1345 PAVPGNAPAAL
+1345 PAVPGNAPSAV
-1356 PFGLPPSAIPFS
+1356 PFGMPPVPPS

-1373 AEPLGATFPANPPAL
+1373 GRAL
-1388 PLHGAL
+1388 PR
-1394 ASSMPSGGLPPPP
+1394 
-1407 HPPGLALPHLAG
+1407 
-1419 GSAAAH
+1419 
-1425 SPAIVAAVQGSLL
+1425 
-1438 PNPGLL
+1438 
-1444 ADQGPPL
+1444 
-1451 QTDPIAPSPST
+1451 
-1462 ATPVPPTQ
+1462 

>member
-19 DTVSQFDNVR
+19 DTVGQFDSAR
-29 LWLGKNYKKVG
+29 LWLGKNYKK
-40 RGGGRGAPALAP
+40 
-52 APPGPACHG
+52 
-61 PGAAI
+61 
-66 AAPAPP
+66 
-72 PPGPGPGPGG
+72 
-82 GADPPPP
+82 
-89 QYIQAEPPT
+89 YIQAEPPT

-130 IKCFLDFKAGGALCH
+130 IKCFLDFKAGGSLCH

-194 IFLHQEIEPKLLS
+194 IFLHQEIEPKLLG
-207 KLKDIVKRHQGT
+207 KLKDIIKRHQGT
-219 VTEDK
+219 VTEDRN
-224 SNASHIV
+224 NASHV
-231 CPVPGNLEEEEWVR
+231 VFPVPGNLEEEEWVR
-245 PVMKRD
+245 PIMKRD
-251 KQVLLHWGYYPDSYD
+251 KQVLLHWGYFPDSYD
-266 TWIPANEIE
+266 TWIPASEIE

-308 DYEVTDEK
+308 DYEVSDEK
-316 SPVARRKKI
+316 NPVSRRKKI

-369 KKGPSTPYNKSKRG
+369 KKGPATPYTKSKRG

-431 DLGESEPPGPGAAA
+431 DL
-445 GPPAPQ
+445 
-451 TWQCPKLPLLPSL
+451 
-464 PDEQED
+464 DEQED
-470 ESMETAGKDEEENGT
+470 ESMETAGKDEEENSAGN
-485 GSKGEQAKNPDLH
+485 KGEQAKNPDLH

-592 GLINYQVDAESR
+592 GLINYQVDADSR

-640 GDAKTGRKS
+640 SDTKAGRKS
-649 KEIEDLVTET
+649 KEIEDLVPET
-659 VKGKPELVGG
+659 VKGKPEL
-669 SLGSIPPPL
+669 
-678 AEEGS
+678 
-683 FPPPPRAPHAARPR
+683 
-697 GAGTRGGHPS
+697 
-707 PLLPWQQT
+707 T
-715 SASQQMLNFPDKSKE
+715 SASQQMLSFPEKGKE
-730 KPADMQNFGLRTD
+730 KPTDLQNFGLRTD
-743 MYTKKNVPSKVGTP
+743 MYTKKNVPSK
-757 GPRPRPPARRHSPVS
+757 
-772 PPAQSKAAASATREW
+772 SKAAASATREW
-787 TEQETLLLLEVS
+787 TEQETLLLLE
-799 GGPQGGG
+799 
-806 GTGPPGPADA
+806 
-816 PRSIPQALEMYK
+816 ALEMYK

-949 GIAGTTSDE
+949 GIAGTASDE
-958 PERIEESGTEE
+958 PERIEESGAEE
-969 ARAEAQPA
+969 TRAETQPS

-982 AKEPRDGTAEE
+982 LKEPRDGATEE
-993 EVKEKPGEVPKKE
+993 DAKEKLGEAPKKE
-1006 EEKGKEAEGEK
+1006 EEKGKEGDSEQES
-1017 EPDKGDGDAGEWGAR
+1017 EKGDGDGLAD
-1032 LGWGDAEPPRALP
+1032 L
-1045 GQHGSCP
+1045 
-1052 ATGEPEKEKEAKDGL
+1052 EKE
-1067 DEAPK
+1067 PK
-1072 EPPEPEAER
+1072 EGQEEGPKDLAEAEGER
-1081 KAKVE
+1081 KTKVE

-1152 REAVSDGGGD
+1152 REA
-1162 GGGGRRLSP
+1162 
-1171 LQHPL
+1171 
-1176 LTPPCPPQLEYQRQ
+1176 LEYQRQ

-1213 QHFQH
+1213 QHFQQMH
-1218 LQQQQQQQPPPL
+1218 QQQQQPPPPL
-1230 PPGAQPLP
+1230 PPGSQPLP
-1238 AAGTPLAPAAHP
+1238 SSGAPLAPAAHSMP
-1250 LGAPPAPAMV
+1250 V
-1260 APAEPVGQPLPG
+1260 AQAPG
-1272 APPPQ
+1272 APTVASMVAQ
-1277 PPPPPGAPAVPH
+1277 PSLAQTEQIGQAVPAAPGAPQQSAGAPH
-1289 GESGCRGLGGRG
+1289 
-1301 GLTASLSA
+1301 T
-1309 LTPPP
+1309 
-1314 HPPALP
+1314 LP
-1320 AAPAPFPGQQ
+1320 AQQGQTPAGPHAQPPFLGQQ
-1330 PPSQSLAGSLGGSGH
+1330 PSSQMLPGTVAVSAH
-1345 PAVPGNAPAAL
+1345 PGVP
-1356 PFGLPPSAIPFS
+1356 
-1368 MANPP
+1368 
-1373 AEPLGATFPANPPAL
+1373 
-1388 PLHGAL
+1388 
-1394 ASSMPSGGLPPPP
+1394 
-1407 HPPGLALPHLAG
+1407 
-1419 GSAAAH
+1419 
-1425 SPAIVAAVQGSLL
+1425 
-1438 PNPGLL
+1438 
-1444 ADQGPPL
+1444 DQGPPL
-1451 QTDPIAPSPST
+1451 QTDPIAPST

>member
-19 DTVSQFDNVR
+19 DTVSQFDSARV
-29 LWLGKNYKKVG
+29 WLGKNYKK
-40 RGGGRGAPALAP
+40 
-52 APPGPACHG
+52 
-61 PGAAI
+61 
-66 AAPAPP
+66 
-72 PPGPGPGPGG
+72 
-82 GADPPPP
+82 
-89 QYIQAEPPT
+89 YIQAEPPT

-188 CLARPN
+188 CLSRPN
-194 IFLHQEIEPKLLS
+194 IYLHPDIDPKLQA
-207 KLKDIVKRHQGT
+207 KLKDIIKRHQGT

-224 SNASHIV
+224 NNASHIV
-231 CPVPGNLEEEEWVR
+231 FPVPGSLEEDCTYTEEWVR
-245 PVMKRD
+245 PIMKRD

-266 TWIPANEIE
+266 TWIAASEIE
-275 ASVED
+275 APVED
-280 APTPEKPRKVH
+280 APTAEKPRKVH

-308 DYEVTDEK
+308 DYEVNDEK
-316 SPVARRKKI
+316 NPVSRRKKI

-330 TDEVNSPDSDRRDKK
+330 TDEINSPDSDRRDKK

-357 PSPTPEAKKKNA
+357 PSPTPESKKKNA
-369 KKGPSTPYNKSKRG
+369 KKGPSTPYTKSKRG

-431 DLGESEPPGPGAAA
+431 DLDEP
-445 GPPAPQ
+445 
-451 TWQCPKLPLLPSL
+451 
-464 PDEQED
+464 ED
-470 ESMETAGKDEEENGT
+470 ESVETAGKDEEENNAGN
-485 GSKGEQAKNPDLH
+485 KGEQTKNPDLH

-604 PTPMGPPPTSHFH
+604 PTPMGPLPTSHFH

-632 TPQGRQSD
+632 TPQSRQSD
-640 GDAKTGRKS
+640 SDTKAGRKT

-659 VKGKPELVGG
+659 VKGKPEM
-669 SLGSIPPPL
+669 
-678 AEEGS
+678 
-683 FPPPPRAPHAARPR
+683 
-697 GAGTRGGHPS
+697 
-707 PLLPWQQT
+707 QT
-715 SASQQMLNFPDKSKE
+715 TASQQMLNFPDKGKE
-730 KPADMQNFGLRTD
+730 KPPDMQNFGLRTD
-743 MYTKKNVPSKVGTP
+743 MYTKKNAPSK
-757 GPRPRPPARRHSPVS
+757 
-772 PPAQSKAAASATREW
+772 SKAAASATREW
-787 TEQETLLLLEVS
+787 TEQETLLLLE
-799 GGPQGGG
+799 
-806 GTGPPGPADA
+806 
-816 PRSIPQALEMYK
+816 ALEMYK

-958 PERIEESGTEE
+958 LERIGEGGERGAFRASTREVPSLDLAPCAVGTKKGAETQETRAGLASGLELTLNRLAQESCTDEN
-969 ARAEAQPA
+969 RAEPQPS

-982 AKEPRDGTAEE
+982 EPREGSLEE
-993 EVKEKPGEVPKKE
+993 EVKEKLGEVPRKE
-1006 EEKGKEAEGEK
+1006 EDKSKEADGEK
-1017 EPDKGDGDAGEWGAR
+1017 EMDKNEGDPMADGDR
-1032 LGWGDAEPPRALP
+1032 
-1045 GQHGSCP
+1045 
-1052 ATGEPEKEKEAKDGL
+1052 EKEPKDGQ
-1067 DEAPK
+1067 EEGPK
-1072 EPPEPEAER
+1072 DLSETDGER
-1081 KAKVE
+1081 KTKVE

-1152 REAVSDGGGD
+1152 REA
-1162 GGGGRRLSP
+1162 
-1171 LQHPL
+1171 
-1176 LTPPCPPQLEYQRQ
+1176 LEYQRQ

-1213 QHFQH
+1213 QHFQQMH
-1218 LQQQQQQQPPPL
+1218 QQQQQQPPPPSL
-1230 PPGAQPLP
+1230 PTGSQSLPTSGAPLALAAHSMPASQTPVPATSSLGQPSSLAQTEQIGQPVAVQPQPAAAGAPQTGPSQTGQPSAGSHAQPP
-1238 AAGTPLAPAAHP
+1238 FPSQ
-1250 LGAPPAPAMV
+1250 
-1260 APAEPVGQPLPG
+1260 QPSSQLLPG
-1272 APPPQ
+1272 AV
-1277 PPPPPGAPAVPH
+1277 PASV
-1289 GESGCRGLGGRG
+1289 
-1301 GLTASLSA
+1301 
-1309 LTPPP
+1309 
-1314 HPPALP
+1314 LP
-1320 AAPAPFPGQQ
+1320 A
-1330 PPSQSLAGSLGGSGH
+1330 
-1345 PAVPGNAPAAL
+1345 
-1356 PFGLPPSAIPFS
+1356 
-1368 MANPP
+1368 M
-1373 AEPLGATFPANPPAL
+1373 
-1388 PLHGAL
+1388 
-1394 ASSMPSGGLPPPP
+1394 
-1407 HPPGLALPHLAG
+1407 
-1419 GSAAAH
+1419 
-1425 SPAIVAAVQGSLL
+1425 
-1438 PNPGLL
+1438 
-1444 ADQGPPL
+1444 ADQGPSLPPDPL
-1451 QTDPIAPSPST
+1451 APSPST